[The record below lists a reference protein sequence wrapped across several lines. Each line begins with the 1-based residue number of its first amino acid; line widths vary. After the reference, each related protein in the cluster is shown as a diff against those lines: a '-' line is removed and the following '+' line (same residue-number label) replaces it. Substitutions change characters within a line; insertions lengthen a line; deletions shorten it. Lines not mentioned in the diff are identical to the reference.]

1 MKMRNSHLD
10 DKISKLELDFD
21 IVHLLNENNILY
33 IKDLWIKDRNSL
45 KNMGFSDVEIN
56 KIKIK
61 MQLYG
66 IYLNKKVY
74 SRDKV

>member
-1 MKMRNSHLD
+1 MKIRNSHLD

-21 IVHLLNENNILY
+21 IVHLLDENNIIS
-33 IKDLWIKDRNSL
+33 IKDLWMNDRNSL

-66 IYLNKKVY
+66 LDLNKKVY
-74 SRDKV
+74 SRD

>member
-1 MKMRNSHLD
+1 MK
-10 DKISKLELDFD
+10 F
-21 IVHLLNENNILY
+21 VY
-33 IKDLWIKDRNSL
+33 IKDLWINDRISL
-45 KNMGFSDVEIN
+45 NNIGFSDAEIN